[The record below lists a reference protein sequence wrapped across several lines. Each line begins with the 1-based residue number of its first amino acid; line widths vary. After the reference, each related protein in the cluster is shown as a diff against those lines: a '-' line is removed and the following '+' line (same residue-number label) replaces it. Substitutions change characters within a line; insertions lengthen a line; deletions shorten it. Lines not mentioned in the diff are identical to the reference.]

1 VAVGARGIV
10 AALEVP
16 PRARRGKG
24 VARRWKILS
33 DDNIAVAMKAWVV
46 EDTRAAN
53 PLAWT
58 EVPAPA
64 PAPGRALVRI
74 EAAALNFSDL
84 LMVRGKYQV
93 RPPLPFTPGQE
104 VAGTVLAAA
113 PGGRLKPG
121 QRVASKVVWGGFA
134 EQTLVSEAFAIA
146 VPDRMGIAEAAAL
159 PVVYPTAHIA
169 LLQHARLVPGEWVL
183 VHAAAGGVGLAAVEI
198 AAARGARPIACVG
211 GADKAVVAR
220 AHGAI
225 AAVDYREPGWPDR
238 VTDITGGGG
247 PAVVFD
253 SVGGEIT
260 EQSLKCI
267 AWGGRLLIVGFSS
280 GTIPAI
286 PGNRLLLRNAAAI
299 GVYWSHERDAAL
311 VEATVADLLALHAAG
326 KIRPQVDTR
335 FTLAQLPEALET
347 LQSRKSTGKIV
358 LRAGDGA

>member
-1 VAVGARGIV
+1 
-10 AALEVP
+10 
-16 PRARRGKG
+16 
-24 VARRWKILS
+24 
-33 DDNIAVAMKAWVV
+33 MKAWIV
-46 EDTRAAN
+46 EDTHAN
-53 PLAWT
+53 MPLRWA
-58 EVPAPA
+58 EAPA
-64 PAPGRALVRI
+64 PAAAAGHALIRV

-104 VAGTVLAAA
+104 VAGTVTAAA
-113 PGGRLKPG
+113 PGARFRPG

-134 EQTLVSEAFAIA
+134 EQALVSEKMAIA
-146 VPDRMGIAEAAAL
+146 VPDGMSIAAAAAL

-169 LLQHARLVPGEWVL
+169 LLHHAHLAPGETVL

-198 AAARGARPIACVG
+198 AAAKGARVIACVG
-211 GADKAVVAR
+211 GAEKAAIAR
-220 AHGAI
+220 EHGA
-225 AAVDYREPGWPDR
+225 AEAVDYREAGWPEHVR
-238 VTDITGGGG
+238 KITGGGG
-247 PAVVFD
+247 PDVVFD

-280 GTIPAI
+280 GAIPAI

-326 KIRPQVDTR
+326 SIRPRVDTR
-335 FTLAQLPEALET
+335 FTLAQLPAALEA

-358 LRAGDGA
+358 LRAGEDA